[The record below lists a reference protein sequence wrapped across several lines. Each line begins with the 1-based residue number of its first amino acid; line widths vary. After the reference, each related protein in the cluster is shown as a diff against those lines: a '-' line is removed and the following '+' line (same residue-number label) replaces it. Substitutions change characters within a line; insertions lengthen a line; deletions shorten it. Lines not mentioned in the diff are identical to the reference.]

1 MTSQKL
7 FSVFLV
13 LVSVV
18 AFQAHADRLVVEHHP
33 SYQVYDYNSGI
44 LKFSDFKDILL
55 AAHGFSINK
64 NVEWKGLKSTKPLA
78 VPKKTFLFLVN
89 GDDKKASEDKS
100 IKVDLDESLSMDSFN
115 KKFSSV
121 SGNLFKT
128 FDFLPSRN
136 ELKTLEAELPKSI
149 DSFFLTFKV
158 AESDSEKLKELIKSI
173 KEDDSVV
180 YVLETDS
187 KQREKRDVEK
197 RLLLGN
203 SIVNRAIFY
212 SDNYPVTFHLIF
224 WTSLILGLAIIGI
237 TCGMGSMDP
246 GLDTV
251 IYRMTSQRIK
261 KDN

>member
-1 MTSQKL
+1 M
-7 FSVFLV
+7 
-13 LVSVV
+13 
-18 AFQAHADRLVVEHHP
+18 
-33 SYQVYDYNSGI
+33 G
-44 LKFSDFKDILL
+44 
-55 AAHGFSINK
+55 
-64 NVEWKGLKSTKPLA
+64 
-78 VPKKTFLFLVN
+78 
-89 GDDKKASEDKS
+89 EDKS

-187 KQREKRDVEK
+187 KQREKRMSRRNFCSEIRSLTV
-197 RLLLGN
+197 RF
-203 SIVNRAIFY
+203 SIVTTIRLHFI
-212 SDNYPVTFHLIF
+212 
-224 WTSLILGLAIIGI
+224 
-237 TCGMGSMDP
+237 
-246 GLDTV
+246 
-251 IYRMTSQRIK
+251 
-261 KDN
+261 